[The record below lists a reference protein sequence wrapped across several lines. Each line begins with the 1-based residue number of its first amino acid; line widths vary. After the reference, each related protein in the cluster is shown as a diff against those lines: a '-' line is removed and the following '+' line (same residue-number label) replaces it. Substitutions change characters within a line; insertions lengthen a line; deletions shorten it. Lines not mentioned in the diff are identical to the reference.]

1 MPKTIQKSDESAKKA
16 EEKEKDGL
24 EFVHLHTHSHYSLL
38 QALPKVDELVK
49 SAKKQGMPALALTD
63 NGNLYGAIEFF
74 KECEKAG
81 IKAIIG
87 VDFFLAARTRHD
99 KEPRIDNRTKKLV
112 LLAKDLTGYYNLI
125 NLVTKSNLEGFY
137 YRPRIDRELLEKYKE
152 GLIAILPS
160 FGGEAVH
167 AIKAGNRAEAIDVLN
182 YYKSIFNKDLTE
194 EESND
199 PEKSNV
205 FIEITRHSDIENHD
219 QAMNRL
225 VEIGRETNIPIIA
238 AHNIYY
244 LNKDDKKARTTLL
257 SVQKSFSNGPVE
269 DDEGDFSFLKIDE
282 INELFKDIPEAI
294 SNTVKIANRCN
305 AKIELGKWVFPRL
318 DIDAPKNPDGSFVSP
333 HPYDDELRRIVFEGF
348 EKRDVPKDEF
358 MLKRAEYELEVIKN
372 KGYAPYFLVVADLL
386 RFAKQNRILSNIRG
400 SVSGSLVTFLAGI
413 TNINPIEYEIPFER
427 FLNPD
432 RPSAPDIDM
441 DYADD
446 RRDEMVEY
454 ARVKY
459 GRDKVAQI
467 GTFGTMAAR
476 GSVRDVTRALG
487 YPVSVGDRIAK
498 LIPMGKQGFPMT
510 IELALEQVPE
520 LKTAYETEADTQRI
534 IEMAKKIE
542 GCARHIGVHAAGV
555 VISPTE
561 ITDYTPLQF
570 DTKGENKVITQYD
583 MYSIEDAGLLK
594 FDFLGLKNLSI
605 IADTLDL
612 VLKRHGVDID
622 LDTIDLEDQKTFAML
637 QRGDTEDLFQLNG
650 DGMTRFLKELKP
662 TSIHDINAMV
672 ALYRPGPLQFIP
684 DYIARKHDASKIP
697 DMDPAIYDIL
707 KSTYGVLVYQDD
719 LLMMAHKLAGYNWGE
734 VDKFRKAVGK
744 KIPEEMALQKQK
756 FIEGCMKHS
765 MWSKARGEEVWA
777 WIEPFAAYGF
787 NKAHSVSYGRVAYIT
802 AYLKANYLPEYMSA
816 VLTHES
822 NDIEKIAVS
831 VNECNRLNLPVL
843 PPDINES
850 YGNFT
855 VVDNS
860 PTDSLNQNKISNQE
874 TETDQNSEKSDRSK
888 EFDESKKTN
897 HGVTIRF
904 GLNSIKNFGVGIS
917 EAIIAERNK
926 NGKYKSLEDFLN
938 RVRDR
943 NLNKKS
949 LESLIKAGA
958 MDAFGDR
965 GVMLYNIEGLLH
977 FNKEQQK
984 NLAGQTSLFA
994 GLTDSSGADLGGLTL
1009 VDKGKVDKSTELIWE
1024 KELIGLYVSGHPL
1037 DKYRHI
1043 LEKREDNIDKIKKSI
1058 IEESDKYLAE
1068 AKSVPTNINGKTV
1081 YRKETYARAVIVA
1094 GIVEEVKEIAT
1105 KKDPTQKMLF
1115 IKVADFSG
1123 SIEMVVF
1130 PKVYEQFK
1138 KSLVVDKCVVMKAK
1152 TSFRNDTPS
1161 LILDNVRELN

>member
-1 MPKTIQKSDESAKKA
+1 MSATATTSTKATKTAKTPSAAPTNSQATPSPTADEPTK
-16 EEKEKDGL
+16 G
-24 EFVHLHTHSHYSLL
+24 FVHLHTHSHYSLL
-38 QALPKVDELVK
+38 QALPKVDQIVK
-49 SAKKQGMPALALTD
+49 RAKKYGMTSLALTD

-81 IKAIIG
+81 IKPIIG
-87 VDFFLAARTRHD
+87 VDFFVAIRTRHD
-99 KEPRIDNRTKKLV
+99 KEPRIDNRTRKLV
-112 LLAKDLTGYYNLI
+112 LLAKDIDGYNNLI
-125 NLVTKSNLEGFY
+125 ALVTKSNLEGFY
-137 YRPRIDRELLEKYKE
+137 YRPRIDRELIEQHKK

-160 FGGEAVH
+160 FGGEAIN
-167 AIKAGNRAEAIDVLN
+167 AIRAGNKTEAEDFIKQ
-182 YYKSIFNKDLTE
+182 YRSIFNEGMTD
-194 EESND
+194 EESAN
-199 PEKSNV
+199 PHTSNV
-205 FIEITRHSDIENHD
+205 FIEITRHGDIENHNQGMD
-219 QAMNRL
+219 RL
-225 VEIGRETNIPIIA
+225 IEIGQEQHVPIVA

-244 LNKDDKKARTTLL
+244 LDKDDKKARTTLL
-257 SVQKSFSNGPVE
+257 SVQKSFSSGPVE
-269 DDEGDFSFLKIDE
+269 DDEGDFSFISPDE
-282 INELFKDIPEAI
+282 AERLFESTPQALQNSLI
-294 SNTVKIANRCN
+294 IASRCN
-305 AKIELGKWVFPRL
+305 TKIELGKWVFPR
-318 DIDAPKNPDGSFVSP
+318 IDVNVPKNPDGSFISE
-333 HPYDDELRRIVFEGF
+333 HPYDDELRRIVYEGF
-348 EKRDVPKDEF
+348 AKRNVPQDEA
-358 MLKRAEYELEVIKN
+358 MLKRAEYELEVIRN

-386 RFAKQNRILSNIRG
+386 RFAKEHRILSNIRG

-413 TNINPIEYEIPFER
+413 TNINPIEYAIPFER

-446 RRDEMVEY
+446 RRDEIVEY
-454 ARVKY
+454 ARQKY

-487 YPVSVGDRIAK
+487 FHVSIGDRIAK
-498 LIPMGKQGFPMT
+498 MIPMGKQGFPMT

-520 LKTAYETEADTQRI
+520 LKAAYDTEPDTNRI
-534 IEMAKKIE
+534 IDMAKKIE

-570 DTKGENKVITQYD
+570 DAKGENKIITQYD

-605 IADTLDL
+605 IADTLEL

-622 LDTIDLEDQKTFAML
+622 LDTIDLENEKTFAML

-697 DMDPAIYDIL
+697 DMDPEIYNIL
-707 KSTYGVLVYQDD
+707 ESTYGVLVYQDD
-719 LLMMAHKLAGYNWGE
+719 LLMMAHKLAGYSWGE

-765 MWSKARGEEVWA
+765 LWSKARGEEVWA

-802 AYLKANYLPEYMSA
+802 AYLKANYLAEYMSA

-831 VNECNRLNLPVL
+831 VNECRRLNLPVL

-850 YGNFT
+850 FGNFT
-855 VVDNS
+855 VVD
-860 PTDSLNQNKISNQE
+860 
-874 TETDQNSEKSDRSK
+874 SENG
-888 EFDESKKTN
+888 T
-897 HGVTIRF
+897 TIRF
-904 GLNSIKNFGVGIS
+904 GLNSIKNFGEGIS
-917 EAIIAERNK
+917 LAIIEERK
-926 NGKYKSLEDFLN
+926 RGGKFKDLEDFLN

-965 GVMLYNIEGLLH
+965 GVMMHNLEALLH

-984 NLAGQTSLFA
+984 NLAGQVSLFA
-994 GLTDSSGADLGGLTL
+994 GLTDSSGSSLDGLRL
-1009 VDKGKVDKSTELIWE
+1009 VNQGHVEKSVELVWE

-1043 LEKREDNIDKIKKSI
+1043 LEKREDNIEKIKKNI
-1058 IEESDKYLAE
+1058 IEEADKYAVTD
-1068 AKSVPTNINGKTV
+1068 AKPVPTNINGKTV
-1081 YRKETYARAVIVA
+1081 YRKESYARAVIVA
-1094 GIVEEVKEIAT
+1094 GIIEEVKEIPT

-1115 IKVADFSG
+1115 IKVADLSG
-1123 SIEMVVF
+1123 SVEMVVF
-1130 PKVYEQFK
+1130 PKIYTEFK
-1138 KSLVVDKCVVMKAK
+1138 DKLVVDKCVVMRAK
-1152 TSFRNDTPS
+1152 TSYRNETPS
-1161 LILDNVRELN
+1161 LILDSVRELN